1 MSTPTLDELFEKF
14 RYLLNGSEFT
24 QHSESFETYFRLVAS
39 GQAEPLR
46 LSDSNAVMAAQCV
59 IIVLEHVKRMEA
71 EGL

>member
-14 RYLLNGSEFT
+14 RHLLKDQEFT

-39 GQAEPLR
+39 GQAEPL
-46 LSDSNAVMAAQCV
+46 LSNSNAVMAAQCV
-59 IIVLEHVKRMEA
+59 IVILEHVKQMEG

>member
-14 RYLLNGSEFT
+14 RQLLKDQEFT

-39 GQAEPLR
+39 GKVQPL
-46 LSDSNAVMAAQCV
+46 LSQSNAVMAAQCV
-59 IIVLEHVKRMEA
+59 IVILEHVKRMEA